1 MALKHGAIIQGYEI
15 LIRGLVQGVG
25 FRPFICRM
33 AAKHGLFGE
42 VDNRTDGVSVI
53 AQGDLQTIDRF
64 SNDIF
69 QYAPPAS
76 QIKSIEIKTT
86 CFSGYDS
93 FNIAVSK
100 YIDNQIT
107 EVCPDI
113 AVCNDC
119 LEDMEKDFDR
129 IDYPFIN
136 CTNCG
141 PRFTIIE
148 ALPYDRPKTTMKSF
162 RMCDNCNSEYNN
174 VLDRRFHAQPIACN
188 LCGPAYDYKDSE
200 KNISGIKQILEVVSV
215 QIASGK
221 TVAIKG
227 LGGYHLMCDALNNSA
242 VSELRHKKQRDSKPF
257 AVMFRDIFVAGK
269 YCYID
274 DVEEKELIS
283 WRRPVLIL
291 KQKEMLSDS
300 VSNGLNTIGA
310 MLPYMPVHY
319 MLFRILK
326 TPAVVLTSG
335 NISDEPIIIDDL
347 MAEKLLLPISD
358 SLLSYNRTIL
368 NRTDDSVIRIIDN
381 KTTLIRRSRGF
392 VPRPVDLNCN
402 VEGILALGAEQKNSF
417 CIGKGSQALMSQF
430 IGDLK
435 NSATFSF
442 YCDTI
447 DRFSYLFKFKPNFV
461 ACDLH
466 PDYLSTRH
474 AEFLEKEL
482 KLPVVKV
489 QHHHA
494 HIASCMAEHG
504 IDEEV
509 IGICF
514 DGTGF
519 GTDGNIWG
527 GEFMIA
533 DMKRFSRYTNFE
545 YVPMPGGEK
554 AINEPWRMAFSYIY
568 KYFGDNFDYKSIPL
582 FRLIDD
588 QKILLVKDMIAK
600 KINSPMTSG
609 AGRLFDAV
617 SAILGFCPTSTFDSE
632 APMRLESA
640 IDGKTNDFYPFLI
653 AKTIVF
659 ADTIKAILED
669 LPRQKV
675 SVISAK
681 FHNTV
686 AQVILEV
693 SRQIRKE
700 TSLNKVILSGGV
712 FQNKYLLEKSLYLL
726 RQNKFKV
733 FTNHIVPAN
742 DGGISLGQLVIA
754 SKIRL

>member
-1 MALKHGAIIQGYEI
+1 M
-15 LIRGLVQGVG
+15 G

-53 AQGDLQTIDRF
+53 VQGDLKTIDRF
-64 SNDIF
+64 CNDIL
-69 QYAPPAS
+69 QNAPPAS
-76 QIKSIEIKTT
+76 QIKSIEINATQ
-86 CFSGYDS
+86 FSGYDS
-93 FNIAVSK
+93 FKIAGSK
-100 YIDNQIT
+100 TVDNQIT
-107 EVCPDI
+107 EVSPDI
-113 AVCNDC
+113 AVCHDC
-119 LEDMEKDFDR
+119 LEDMEKDPER

-148 ALPYDRPKTTMKSF
+148 GLPYDRPKTTMKSF
-162 RMCDNCNSEYNN
+162 RMCENCNSEYNDI
-174 VLDRRFHAQPIACN
+174 LDRRFHAQPIACN
-188 LCGPAYDYKDSE
+188 SCGPAYQYKDSV
-200 KNISGIKQILEVVSV
+200 KRISGIKQILEEVSV

-227 LGGYHLMCDALNNSA
+227 IGGYHLMCDALNNSA
-242 VSELRHKKQRDSKPF
+242 VSELRNKKQRDSKPF
-257 AVMFRDIFVAGK
+257 AVMFRDISAVRK

-274 DVEEKELIS
+274 EVEEKELKS
-283 WRRPVLIL
+283 WCRPILIL
-291 KQKEMLSDS
+291 KQKEILSAA

-319 MLFRILK
+319 MLFRIIK
-326 TPAVVLTSG
+326 TPALVLTSG

-347 MAEKLLLPISD
+347 MAEKQLMSIAD
-358 SLLSYNRTIL
+358 SFLSYNRQIL
-368 NRTDDSVIRIIDN
+368 NRTDDSVIRIIDH
-381 KTTLIRRSRGF
+381 KTSLIRRSRGF
-392 VPRPVDLNCN
+392 VPRPVDLKCN

-417 CIGKGSQALMSQF
+417 CIGKGSQAVMSQY

-435 NSATFSF
+435 NLATYNFF
-442 YCDTI
+442 NETI
-447 DRFSYLFKFKPNFV
+447 DRFSDLFRFKPEFI

-466 PDYLSTRH
+466 PDYLSTH
-474 AEFLEKEL
+474 YAEILENEL
-482 KLPVVKV
+482 NIPLIRV

-504 IDEEV
+504 IDEDV
-509 IGICF
+509 IGISL

-519 GTDGNIWG
+519 GSDENIWG

-533 DMKRFSRYTNFE
+533 DLKGFRRFTHFD
-545 YVPMPGGEK
+545 YVPMPGGEI
-554 AINEPWRMAFSYIY
+554 AIDEPWRMAFSYIY
-568 KYFGDNFDYKSIPL
+568 KYFGDSFDYKSVPL
-582 FRLIDD
+582 FKLIDD
-588 QKILLVKDMIAK
+588 QKLLLVKEMIVK
-600 KINSPMTSG
+600 KMNSPMTSG

-617 SAILGFCPTSTFDSE
+617 SAILGFCSAATFDSE

-640 IDGKTNDFYPFLI
+640 IDGETNDFYPFRA

-659 ADTIKAILED
+659 ADTIKAIMED
-669 LPRQKV
+669 LPRQKI

-693 SRQIRKE
+693 SRQIRKD

-712 FQNKYLLEKSLYLL
+712 FQNKYLLEKSSYLL
-726 RQNKFKV
+726 TRNRFKV
-733 FTNHIVPAN
+733 FTNHLVPAN

-754 SKIRL
+754 SKIRR